1 MLENNP
7 YQNKKVLVLGLAK
20 SGYYV
25 AKLLLELGAIVTV
38 NDSKDLTEDADALEL
53 ERSGIQVISGGHP
66 TDLMDKDFEILVK
79 NPGIPY
85 RNPIVKEALE
95 KEIPVITE
103 VEVATSVM
111 KSHIIGLTGTNG
123 KTTTTSMIQEILSQD
138 REKGSAYAIGNIGVP
153 ASQVALEVGVDDD
166 LVVELSSFQLMGIPT
181 IRPEIAVIT
190 NITAEHLDYHGTKE
204 AYEEAKLNLIRNQTV
219 SDILIYNDDQAHL
232 KELVKQVSSATLLPF
247 SSTRYLKEGISVK
260 ENTIYFNEEKVADV
274 DDIFIKG
281 QHNLE
286 NFLAAVG
293 VAKIKNVSNETIKK
307 VMQQFTG
314 VKHRTQ
320 FIGKWK
326 ERSFYNDSK
335 ATNIDATVKAL
346 MGFDEPV
353 ILLAGGLDRGNDFKA
368 LEPSLKKHVKAL
380 VTFGETAELLS
391 DAAKAAGIHEIEHV
405 ENMDEAVKVA
415 YRLSEAGNVVLLSPA
430 AASWDQYKNYE
441 VRGEKFIE
449 AVENLMEENHF

>member
-111 KSHIIGLTGTNG
+111 KSHIIGVTGTNG

-274 DDIFIKG
+274 DDVFIKG

-380 VTFGETAELLS
+380 VAFGETAELLS